1 MVTKR
6 FVAVVLGA
14 LIAASVLPALEATLA
29 PSEAHAADEVDDVR
43 LGTELIATTDVELG
57 RASIAKGSVVSVRKL
72 DREAGRLRSVDVE
85 LADGHVVAGVAA
97 SLIRTSF
104 RVGSQADE

>member
-14 LIAASVLPALEATLA
+14 LVAASALPALETAIA
-29 PSEAHAADEVDDVR
+29 PREARAADVVDDVQ
-43 LGTELIATTDVELG
+43 LGTELIATSDVELG
-57 RASIAKGSVVSVRKL
+57 RASIARGSVVSVRKL
-72 DREAGRLRSVDVE
+72 DREAGRLKSVDVE

-97 SLIRTSF
+97 SVIRASF
-104 RVGSQADE
+104 RVGSQGDE